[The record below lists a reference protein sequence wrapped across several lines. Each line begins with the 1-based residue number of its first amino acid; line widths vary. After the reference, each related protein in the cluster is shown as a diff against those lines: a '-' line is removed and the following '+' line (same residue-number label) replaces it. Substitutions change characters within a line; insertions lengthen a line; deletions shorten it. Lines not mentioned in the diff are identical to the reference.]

1 MLIVDDKKN
10 IKLSRGDYAEISF
23 NFKNADG
30 TDYIFE
36 EGERVEFTVKYNS
49 SSTTEFI
56 SKNLS
61 SGGGS
66 FVVLVLEKE
75 DTEKM
80 TFGNYYYDI
89 RLIKADGKI
98 NTPMFKANFEVLE
111 VIGDGN

>member
-1 MLIVDDKKN
+1 MLVVDDKKN

-30 TDYIFE
+30 TEYVLE
-36 EGERVEFTVKYNS
+36 EGENVEFTVKTSAS
-49 SSTTEFI
+49 SQEELI

-75 DTEKM
+75 DTEQM

-98 NTPMFKANFEVLE
+98 NTPMLKANFEVLE